1 MRIAVVR
8 GANLNPWELAN
19 YRLDGHEVVA
29 FGARRGAFDAH
40 GLAIDR
46 RRLASP
52 ADVVGR
58 LPAIAQGAVGRFA
71 GDSGYLAG
79 LERALDGFDIAHTAE
94 LGSPCS
100 RQALRARDHDRVR
113 RVVATVWENIA
124 LPAAPNRFI
133 ARRSEIVARGVDR
146 FLAITERARDH
157 LLFAGVP
164 AERIEVFPM
173 GVDLT
178 RFTPRQAAPDGPAP
192 LRVLTVCRL
201 VAEKGVEDLVVAA
214 RLLAERG
221 VDVVVTFAGSGPAA
235 GHLADMAA
243 RLGVAD
249 RVVFTGSVPY
259 DEIPRLHAE
268 ADVFVLASAPRAT
281 WQEQFGFAVVE
292 AMASGLPVLAGDSG
306 SLDEVVGDPQQLVT
320 PQHPDRLADALQR
333 LATDPA
339 RRAALGAANRA
350 SAERRYDRD
359 LVAGRIAAFYEAAL
373 SAPSA
378 SSRSAQRA
386 PMARQS

>member
-1 MRIAVVR
+1 VRIAVVR

-52 ADVVGR
+52 ADLVGR
-58 LPAIAQGAVGRFA
+58 LPGIGQGAVGRFA
-71 GDSGYLAG
+71 GDAGYLVG

-94 LGSPCS
+94 LASPYS
-100 RQALRARDHDRVR
+100 RQALKARDQGRVR

-124 LPAAPNRFI
+124 LPAPPNRFV
-133 ARRSEIVARGVDR
+133 AQRTEVVARGVDR
-146 FLAITERARDH
+146 FLAITDRARDH

-164 AERIEVFPM
+164 LERIEVIPM

-178 RFTPRQAAPDGPAP
+178 RFTPRPPSADAAGP

-201 VAEKGVEDLVVAA
+201 VPEKGVEDLVVAA
-214 RLLAERG
+214 RLLADRG
-221 VDVVVTFAGSGPAA
+221 VDITVTFAGSGPDAA
-235 GHLADMAA
+235 RLADMAT
-243 RLGVAD
+243 RLGVSD
-249 RVVFTGSVPY
+249 RITFKGNVPY

-306 SLDEVVGDPQQLVT
+306 SLDDVVGDPEQLVT
-320 PQHPDRLADALQR
+320 PQYPERLADALQR
-333 LATDPA
+333 LAEDPA
-339 RRAALGAANRA
+339 RRAALGAANRV
-350 SAERRYDRD
+350 SAEQRYDRD
-359 LVAGRIAAFYEAAL
+359 RIAERILAFYEAAL
-373 SAPSA
+373 AAPSA
-378 SSRSAQRA
+378 SSSSA
-386 PMARQS
+386 